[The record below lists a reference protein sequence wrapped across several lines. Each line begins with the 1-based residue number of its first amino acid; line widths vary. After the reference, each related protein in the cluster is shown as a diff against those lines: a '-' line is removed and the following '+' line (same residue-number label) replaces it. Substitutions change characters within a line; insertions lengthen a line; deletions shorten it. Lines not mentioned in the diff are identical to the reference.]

1 MKIVNIFHGHFRESD
16 FTVVGK
22 ICDKLIKVRTSTKLM
37 NMINLVK
44 LFFFSC
50 ESSKWCQC
58 SNSHFLLNKP
68 LEKLSSLWPLNF
80 NIWSCLK
87 TLPCLR
93 NFPKFGFI
101 FRKKIAVSLFTFVSA
116 NRSKFELGKISKISK
131 IQKQKNKTNWDK
143 SKLRIWFFNL

>member
-1 MKIVNIFHGHFRESD
+1 MAIFVNQISRLL
-16 FTVVGK
+16 GK
-22 ICDKLIKVRTSTKLM
+22 YVTNWLKFAQVQNSWTWSTLS
-37 NMINLVK
+37 N
-44 LFFFSC
+44 FFFSC

-58 SNSHFLLNKP
+58 SNSHFSLNKP